1 MGYLRCLVDS
11 WMMGQELLL
20 YSLREDKIIWRK
32 YINWEGNWVEKR
44 SDMEVQFSY
53 CWVMGDRGNQ
63 LGKIYELKSMLRIK
77 LRLEV
82 IILYGY

>member
-1 MGYLRCLVDS
+1 
-11 WMMGQELLL
+11 MGQELLL

-53 CWVMGDRGNQ
+53 CWVRGDRGNQ